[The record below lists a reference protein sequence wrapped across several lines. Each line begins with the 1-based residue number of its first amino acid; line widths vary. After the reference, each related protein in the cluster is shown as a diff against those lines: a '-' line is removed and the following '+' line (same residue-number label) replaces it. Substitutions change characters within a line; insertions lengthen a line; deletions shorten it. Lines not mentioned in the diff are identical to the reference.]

1 VGVENERVSNPR
13 DEPGDADWL
22 DLGPDPDEGRKPPD
36 PRHRYLWY
44 GGAAGLVVVALL
56 LAQTQHRTD
65 RAAAPAGSPSRTAS
79 SSPASSGSFANPTPS
94 VTAPSDELS
103 TAGLPAA
110 PRGDPPTVTRL
121 GRPLLDVPA
130 DWELFAL
137 GPGVLIRIQL
147 ALGRVTST
155 PAPTPAIDFP
165 PVFVVGSDRVI
176 VASPDDTARYVV
188 RDGKPAA
195 DLPVALQGA
204 TLILPGPDQRHLWT
218 NQRAGD
224 LNGLAL
230 VNLDGKPTGVTIDV
244 PPYGSVQGSDGGG
257 YVLLTS
263 IGGSYHAQPGEVHRI
278 TNGTLLASG
287 PTRWLTIECND
298 KLSCANVVIDHATH
312 ARHFLDTPVESANEN
327 SGTISPDGKTAA
339 LLLPSDGISGN
350 GIKLL
355 DLESGAGKPV
365 NVTPPAPG
373 NSLGPQWA
381 WSPDSRWLFVTDAAG
396 RVIVINRRTARA
408 TPLGTQL
415 VPVTALA
422 FRHGAG

>member
-22 DLGPDPDEGRKPPD
+22 DLGPDPDEGRTPPN

-44 GGAAGLVVVALL
+44 AGATGLVVVALL
-56 LAQTQHRTD
+56 LAQTQHRTN
-65 RAAAPAGSPSRTAS
+65 RAATPARTVS

-94 VTAPSDELS
+94 VTAPSDGLS

-110 PRGDPPTVTRL
+110 PLGEPPTVTRL
-121 GRPLLDVPA
+121 GHPLLKAPA

-137 GPGVLIRIQL
+137 GQGVVIRIQL
-147 ALGRVTST
+147 ALGRVTTT
-155 PAPTPAIDFP
+155 PVPTPSSDFP

-176 VASPDDTARYVV
+176 VASPDDSARYVV

-195 DLPVALQGA
+195 DLPAALQSAG
-204 TLILPGPDQRHLWT
+204 LILPGPDQRHLWT
-218 NQRAGD
+218 NQRADD

-230 VNLDGKPTGVTIDV
+230 VDLDGKPTGVTIDV

-263 IGGSYHAQPGEVHRI
+263 IGGSYDAQPGEVHRI

-287 PTRWLTIECND
+287 PTRWLTVECND
-298 KLSCANVVIDHATH
+298 SLSCANVVIDHATH

-327 SGTISPDGKTAA
+327 SGKISPDGRTAA
-339 LLLPSDGISGN
+339 LLLLPSDGISGN

-355 DLESGAGKPV
+355 DLESGAGTPV
-365 NVTPPAPG
+365 AGQSLALRHRRRRPGDRRQPRHRPGDPAG
-373 NSLGPQWA
+373 
-381 WSPDSRWLFVTDAAG
+381 DAAG
-396 RVIVINRRTARA
+396 AGHCPGLSARRRLAANIPIGFSYIVM
-408 TPLGTQL
+408 G
-415 VPVTALA
+415 
-422 FRHGAG
+422 